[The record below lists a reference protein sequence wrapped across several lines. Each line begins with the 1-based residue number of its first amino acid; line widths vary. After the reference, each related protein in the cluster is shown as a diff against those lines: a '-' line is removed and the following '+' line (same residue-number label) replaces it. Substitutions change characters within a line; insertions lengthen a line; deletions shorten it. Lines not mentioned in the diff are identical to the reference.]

1 MNELYKTT
9 SGTGLNKESFPFK
22 LYQKAKKF
30 GVWNPEEID
39 FTKDKSDW
47 IKLNEKE
54 KDVILRLTA
63 MFQAGEESVTEHILP
78 LISVIAKRKELEDEM
93 YLTTFLFEEAKHTEF
108 FRKFLDDVTESKFD
122 LTKYHTENY
131 RTLFYEELPNAMN
144 NLLTDDS
151 DEALVIA
158 STTYNMIVEGILAET
173 GYHAYFT
180 MLKRNGIMEGMQ
192 NGITLLKRDE
202 SRHIA
207 YGVYL
212 LAKSIKNDPSLF
224 EKIEERMNSLF
235 LIAMGIISEI
245 FESYDEMPFGLKME
259 DFTDFA
265 LDQFNK
271 RFEKL
276 ERAKS
281 GIIDMTED

>member
-151 DEALVIA
+151 DEALVNA

-173 GYHAYFT
+173 GYYAYFT

-212 LAKSIKNDPSLF
+212 LAKSIKSDPSLF

-235 LIAMGIISEI
+235 PIAMGIISEI
-245 FESYDEMPFGLKME
+245 FESYEEMPFGLKME

-281 GIIDMTED
+281 GIIDMNED

>member
-212 LAKSIKNDPSLF
+212 LANSIKSDPSLF
-224 EKIEERMNSLF
+224 EKIEGRMNSLF
-235 LIAMGIISEI
+235 PIAMGIISEI

>member
-151 DEALVIA
+151 DEALVNA

-235 LIAMGIISEI
+235 PIAMGIISEI
-245 FESYDEMPFGLKME
+245 FESYEEMPFGLKME

-281 GIIDMTED
+281 GIIDMNED

>member
-151 DEALVIA
+151 DEALVNA

-235 LIAMGIISEI
+235 PIAMGIISEI
-245 FESYDEMPFGLKME
+245 FESYEEMPFGLKME

>member
-151 DEALVIA
+151 DEALVNA

-235 LIAMGIISEI
+235 PIAMGIISEI
-245 FESYDEMPFGLKME
+245 FESYEEMPFGLKME

-276 ERAKS
+276 GRAKS
-281 GIIDMTED
+281 GIIDMNED

>member
-47 IKLNEKE
+47 INLNEKE

-151 DEALVIA
+151 DEALVNA

-207 YGVYL
+207 YGV
-212 LAKSIKNDPSLF
+212 F
-224 EKIEERMNSLF
+224 F
-235 LIAMGIISEI
+235 
-245 FESYDEMPFGLKME
+245 
-259 DFTDFA
+259 
-265 LDQFNK
+265 
-271 RFEKL
+271 
-276 ERAKS
+276 
-281 GIIDMTED
+281 

>member
-1 MNELYKTT
+1 MNEIYKTT
-9 SGTGLNKESFPFK
+9 SETGLDKESFPFK

-39 FTKDKSDW
+39 FTKDKVDW
-47 IKLNEKE
+47 INLNEKE

-151 DEALVIA
+151 DEALVNA

-212 LAKSIKNDPSLF
+212 LAKSIKKDPSLF

-235 LIAMGIISEI
+235 PIAMGIISEI
-245 FESYDEMPFGLKME
+245 FESYEEMPFGLKME

-276 ERAKS
+276 EKAKS
-281 GIIDMTED
+281 GIIDIYED

>member
-151 DEALVIA
+151 DEALVNA

-235 LIAMGIISEI
+235 PIAMGIISEI

>member
-1 MNELYKTT
+1 MNEIYKTT
-9 SGTGLNKESFPFK
+9 SETGLDKESFPFK

-30 GVWNPEEID
+30 GIWNPEEID
-39 FTKDKSDW
+39 FTKDKTDW
-47 IKLNEKE
+47 INLNEKE

-78 LISVIAKRKELEDEM
+78 LISVIAKRKELEEEM